1 MVVDLGALRIL
12 EAILSQGSFAKA
24 AASLNKTQAAISY
37 QVRKLEEQL
46 GVVIFDRNSYR
57 AQLTPAGLLI
67 LQEGRQL
74 LHHSERI
81 QSIAHK
87 LKQGWEP
94 YLQIVVDGAVPMEPV
109 MRALKTMVERDAP
122 TRVQLK
128 IEFLHGVQACFESD
142 GAAIMIAR
150 DIEDDPFYRVT
161 LLPELAFLLCVS
173 SDHPLAARTAVSSTE
188 LREHVKVTIKGSHIR
203 IDNSERLAATDG
215 VRALY
220 LSDFETKK
228 RAILRGLGYGWLPI
242 YLIADELRDGYL
254 QPVDFVNGNR
264 DGYRP
269 KFVTRLNREP
279 GQAEQ
284 LLEREMLSNFA
295 AFLGGR
301 GPGAEAAAGPRRQE
315 AFGSAGLSDRR
326 SGTPSSACATAT
338 EESAAPHKAARGFNL
353 APAAP

>member
-12 EAILSQGSFAKA
+12 EAILAQGSFAKA

-46 GVVIFDRNSYR
+46 GVVIFDRSSYR
-57 AQLTPAGLLI
+57 AQLTPAGVLI

-81 QSIAHK
+81 RSIAHK

-94 YLQIVVDGAVPMEPV
+94 YLQIVVDGAIPMEPV

-128 IEFLHGVQACFESD
+128 VEFLHGVQACFESD
-142 GAAIMIAR
+142 GAAMMIAR
-150 DIEDDPFYRVT
+150 DVEDDPFYRVT
-161 LLPELAFLLCVS
+161 LLPELAFVLCVS
-173 SDHPLAARTAVSSTE
+173 SEHALAARTAVSSTE
-188 LREHVKVTIKGSHIR
+188 LREHVKVTIKGNHLR

-228 RAILRGLGYGWLPI
+228 HAILRGLGYGWLPV
-242 YLIADELRDGYL
+242 YLIADELRTARL
-254 QPVDFVNGNR
+254 RPVDFANGNR
-264 DGYRP
+264 YGYRP

-284 LLEREMLSNFA
+284 LLEREMLANFA
-295 AFLGGR
+295 QFLGDEAPSASAKR
-301 GPGAEAAAGPRRQE
+301 GAAPAAAASRAPGERR
-315 AFGSAGLSDRR
+315 AARR
-326 SGTPSSACATAT
+326 SGPAPACTARRRA
-338 EESAAPHKAARGFNL
+338 SPAPH
-353 APAAP
+353 P